1 MEAIENGRHNMLFQ
15 IQVPLCKNSLNFFVK
30 EYSQGYVYTGSQAEH
45 NIYIIKPDESFSAF
59 DIGMNCLCATM
70 PDEQLLVIG
79 SNDGVLK
86 IFNVAN
92 PEKPFLLDTLT
103 LDPPQNINVMK
114 SLNSKLIL
122 CGQLLGNL
130 AVVDCSKKQIVSSI
144 KIPDIIQKVEYDKL
158 QAQSNHVNDITKTD
172 DKTLFVV
179 ATNRGLAVVKIND
192 SNHKLLVQS

>member
-1 MEAIENGRHNMLFQ
+1 MEAIEKGRHNMLFQ
-15 IQVPLCKNSLNFFVK
+15 IQLPLCKNSLNFFVK
-30 EYSQGYVYTGSQAEH
+30 EYNQGYVYTGSQAEH
-45 NIYIIKPDESFSAF
+45 NIYIIKPDGSFSAF

-92 PEKPFLLDTLT
+92 PEKPFLLNTLT

-144 KIPDIIQKVEYDKL
+144 KIPD
-158 QAQSNHVNDITKTD
+158 AQSNHVNDITKTD

-179 ATNRGLAVVKIND
+179 ATNRGLALVKIND